1 MKVSYRWLKEF
12 VDFELS
18 PHELAEKLT
27 MVGLA
32 VDRVEEVDGDALL
45 ELDVTSNR
53 PDCLSHLGVAREIAV
68 LCGTSVR
75 YPETPV
81 EEDEEETARAA
92 SVEIRD
98 PDLCPRYV
106 ARVIRGVR
114 VGPSP
119 RWVVERLERLGQ
131 RSINNVT
138 DITNLVLLELGHPLH
153 AFDLETLIGRRIVVR
168 RARAGELLVTLD
180 GVKRTLREDMLV
192 IADAVRPVALAGIMG
207 GEETGVSERTRDV
220 LLESAYFH
228 PLSIRRTARALA
240 MSTEASY
247 RFERGADYDAPR
259 RAADRAA
266 RLIVEVAGGRILRG
280 ALDVYP
286 NPMSRARVRLRRQ
299 RLRRLLGMDVPW
311 SEAARILRALGFHIE
326 RADDEEVWVIPPSF
340 RVDIDGEDDLVEEV
354 ARHIGYEAIPM
365 TLPAWNGYGELLPG
379 EEKRRALRAVL
390 SALGFSEAITFSF
403 VPESWDALF
412 RSEEVRICRLRN
424 PIDETRA
431 QLRTSLLPGLLE
443 SLARNLHHGVR
454 SVRLYE
460 LGTCFL
466 AQDEGERPIERERL
480 GLVATGL
487 LNERAWQD
495 HQRPFGFYELKGA
508 LETLLDKLRVRRVA
522 FEPSQR
528 EYLHPGQSA
537 RLLLD
542 GEPIGDF
549 GQLHPR
555 VAALFKFKQPVFV
568 AELDVEKLLQ
578 TEGEAIRY
586 RPLPRFPTVVRDFS
600 LLVPREVTYAEIE
613 RSIAELGIPEIVEV
627 RLFDVYTGPN
637 VPAEKRSLSISVR
650 LRAEDRT
657 LTEEEIAAI
666 QGRLLAHL
674 RERLRI
680 EPRL

>member
-1 MKVSYRWLKEF
+1 MKVSYRWLKEL

-18 PHELAEKLT
+18 PRELAEKLT

-32 VDRVEEVDGDALL
+32 VDRVEEVDGDVLL

-75 YPETPV
+75 YPETRL
-81 EEDEEETARAA
+81 EEDEEETVRVA

-131 RSINNVT
+131 RSINNVA

-153 AFDLETLIGRRIVVR
+153 AFDLEKLIGRRIIVR

-207 GEETGVSERTRDV
+207 GEETGVSETTRDV

-247 RFERGADYDAPR
+247 RFERGADVEAPR
-259 RAADRAA
+259 CAADRAA

-280 ALDVYP
+280 AIDVYP
-286 NPMSRARVRLRRQ
+286 NPRPRAPVRLRRQ
-299 RLRRLLGMDVPW
+299 RLRRVLGMDVPW
-311 SEAARILRALGFHIE
+311 DEAVRLLRALGFHIE
-326 RADDEEVWVIPPSF
+326 RADGEEVWAIPPSF

-354 ARHIGYEAIPM
+354 ARHIGYDAIPT
-365 TLPAWNGYGELLPG
+365 TLPQWNGYGELLPG
-379 EEKRRALRAVL
+379 EEKRRALRTIL

-412 RSEEVRICRLRN
+412 RSEETRVCRLRN

-443 SLARNLHHGVR
+443 SLLHNLHHGVR

-460 LGTCFL
+460 IGICFF
-466 AQDEGERPIERERL
+466 AREEGERPIEREQL

-495 HQRPFGFYELKGA
+495 HHRPFGFYEMKGTLEA
-508 LETLLDKLRVRRVA
+508 LLEKLRVRPVA
-522 FEPSQR
+522 FQTSPQ

-537 RLLLD
+537 RLLVG

-549 GQLHPR
+549 GQLHQR
-555 VAALFKFKQPVFV
+555 IAALFKFKQPVFV
-568 AELDVEKLLQ
+568 AELDLEKLLQ
-578 TEGEAIRY
+578 KESEAIRY

-613 RSIAELGIPEIVEV
+613 RGIAELGIPEIVEV

-637 VPAEKRSLSISVR
+637 IPADKRSLSISVR

-666 QGRLLAHL
+666 QVRLLAHL
-674 RERLRI
+674 RERFRI

>member
-1 MKVSYRWLKEF
+1 MRVSYRWLKEL

-18 PHELAEKLT
+18 PRELAEKLT

-68 LCGTSVR
+68 LCGTSAR
-75 YPETPV
+75 YPETHL
-81 EEDEEETARAA
+81 EEDEEETARVT

-131 RSINNVT
+131 RSINNVA

-153 AFDLETLIGRRIVVR
+153 AFDLEKLVGRQIIVR
-168 RARAGELLVTLD
+168 RARAGERLVTLD
-180 GVKRTLREDMLV
+180 GVKRTLRDDMLV

-207 GEETGVSERTRDV
+207 GEETGVSETTRDV

-228 PLSIRRTARALA
+228 PLSIRRTARALG

-247 RFERGADYDAPR
+247 RFERGADYEAPR

-280 ALDVYP
+280 AIDIYP
-286 NPMSRARVRLRRQ
+286 NPLSRTTVRLRRQ
-299 RLRRLLGMDVPW
+299 RLRRILGVDVPW
-311 SEAARILRALGFHIE
+311 DEAVRLLRALGFHIE
-326 RADDEEVWVIPPSF
+326 RADGEEVWVIPPSF

-354 ARHIGYEAIPM
+354 ARHIGYDAIPT
-365 TLPAWNGYGELLPG
+365 TLPQWRGYGELLPG
-379 EEKRRALRAVL
+379 EEKRRALRAIL
-390 SALGFSEAITFSF
+390 SAFGFSEAITFSF

-412 RSEEVRICRLRN
+412 REEEVRVCRLRN

-443 SLARNLHHGVR
+443 SLLHNIHHGVR

-460 LGTCFL
+460 IGTCFI
-466 AQDEGERPIERERL
+466 AMEDGQRPIEREQL

-487 LNERAWQD
+487 FNERAWQD
-495 HQRPFGFYELKGA
+495 HHRPFGFYEMKGVVEA
-508 LETLLDKLRVRRVA
+508 LLEKLRVRRVA
-522 FEPSQR
+522 FERSPR

-537 RLLLD
+537 RLLVD

-555 VAALFKFKQPVFV
+555 IAALFKFKQPVFV
-568 AELDVEKLLQ
+568 AELDLEKLLRK
-578 TEGEAIRY
+578 EGEAIRY
-586 RPLPRFPTVVRDFS
+586 RSLPRLPTVVRDFS
-600 LLVPREVTYAEIE
+600 LLVPREVAYAEIE
-613 RSIAELGIPEIVEV
+613 RGIAELGIPEIVEV

-637 VPAEKRSLSISVR
+637 VPADKRSLSISVR

-666 QGRLLAHL
+666 QARLLAHL
-674 RERLRI
+674 RERFRI
-680 EPRL
+680 ELRS

>member
-1 MKVSYRWLKEF
+1 MKVSYRWLKDLVE
-12 VDFELS
+12 FELS
-18 PHELAEKLT
+18 PDELAERLT
-27 MVGLA
+27 RVGLA
-32 VDRVEEVDGDALL
+32 VERVEEVEGDALL

-75 YPETPV
+75 YPETRL
-81 EEDEEETARAA
+81 EEDREETAHVA

-131 RSINNVT
+131 RSINNVA
-138 DITNLVLLELGHPLH
+138 DITNLVLWELGHPLH
-153 AFDLETLIGRRIVVR
+153 AFDLEKLIGRRIIVR

-180 GVKRTLREDMLV
+180 GIKRTLREDMLV

-207 GEETGVSERTRDV
+207 GEETGVSETTRDV
-220 LLESAYFH
+220 LVESAYFQ

-247 RFERGADYDAPR
+247 RFERGADPEIPR

-280 ALDVYP
+280 AIDVYP
-286 NPMSRARVRLRRQ
+286 NPLPRTPVRLRRH

-311 SEAARILRALGFHIE
+311 EDALRILRALEFRIE
-326 RADDEEVWVIPPSF
+326 RADDQEVWAIPPSF

-354 ARHIGYEAIPM
+354 ARHVGYDAIP
-365 TLPAWNGYGELLPG
+365 TRLPAWNGYGELLPG
-379 EEKRRALRAVL
+379 EEKRRALRAIL

-403 VPESWDALF
+403 VPEAWDALF
-412 RSEEVRICRLRN
+412 RSEQTRACRLRN

-443 SLARNLHHGVR
+443 SLAHNLHHGVR

-460 LGTCFL
+460 IGTCFF
-466 AQDEGERPIERERL
+466 ARGDGERPCERERL
-480 GLVATGL
+480 ALVATGL

-495 HQRPFGFYELKGA
+495 HHRLFGFYEMKGT
-508 LETLLDKLRVRRVA
+508 LEALLDKLRLHRIAVERS
-522 FEPSQR
+522 PH

-537 RLLLD
+537 RLLVE

-568 AELDVEKLLQ
+568 AELDLETLLQ
-578 TEGEAIRY
+578 KEGEAIRY

-600 LLVPREVTYAEIE
+600 LLVPRQVTYADLE
-613 RSIAELGIPEIVEV
+613 RGIAELGIPEIVEV
-627 RLFDVYTGPN
+627 RLFDVYTGPT
-637 VPAEKRSLSISVR
+637 VPAEKRALSISVR

-666 QGRLLAHL
+666 QARMLAHL
-674 RERLRI
+674 RERFQIELRT
-680 EPRL
+680 

>member
-1 MKVSYRWLKEF
+1 MRVSYRWLKEL
-12 VDFELS
+12 VDFDLS
-18 PHELAEKLT
+18 PRELAERLT
-27 MVGLA
+27 QVGLA
-32 VDRVEEVDGDALL
+32 VDRVEEKDGDFLL
-45 ELDVTSNR
+45 ELDLTSNR

-75 YPETPV
+75 YPEAHL
-81 EEDEEETARAA
+81 EEDDEETARVT
-92 SVEIRD
+92 SVEIQD

-119 RWVVERLERLGQ
+119 PWIAERLERLGQ

-153 AFDLETLIGRRIVVR
+153 AFDLEKLIGRRIVVR

-192 IADAVRPVALAGIMG
+192 IADAARPVALAGIMG
-207 GEETGVSERTRDV
+207 GEETGISETTRDV

-247 RFERGADYDAPR
+247 RFERGADYGAPR

-266 RLIVEVAGGRILRG
+266 GLIQKVAGGRVLRG

-286 NPMSRARVRLRRQ
+286 HPLRREPVRLRRQ
-299 RLRRLLGMDVPW
+299 RVRRLLGFDVPW
-311 SEAARILRALGFHIE
+311 EEALRILGALGFHVE
-326 RADDEEVWVIPPSF
+326 RADSEQLWATPPSF
-340 RVDIDGEDDLVEEV
+340 RVDIDGEDDLVEEI
-354 ARHIGYEAIPM
+354 ARHVGYEAIPM

-379 EEKRRALRAVL
+379 EEKRRAVRAVL

-403 VPESWDALF
+403 VNEQWDALF
-412 RSEEVRICRLRN
+412 RGEEVRVCRLKN
-424 PIDETRA
+424 PLDETRA

-443 SLARNLHHGVR
+443 SVLRNLHHGVR

-460 LGTCFL
+460 IGRCFF
-466 AQDEGERPIERERL
+466 AGGMGERPQERERL

-487 LNERAWQD
+487 LNERAWRE
-495 HQRPFGFYELKGA
+495 HQRPFGFYEMKGA
-508 LETLLDKLRVRRVA
+508 LEALLDKLRLRRIT
-522 FEPSQR
+522 FDTSPQ

-537 RLLLD
+537 RLLLE
-542 GEPIGDF
+542 GEVIGDF

-568 AELDVEKLLQ
+568 AELDLEKLLRA
-578 TEGEAIRY
+578 EGEAIRY
-586 RPLPRFPTVVRDFS
+586 QPLPRFPAVVRDFS
-600 LLVPREVTYAEIE
+600 LLVPRGVSYAEIE
-613 RSIAELGIPEIVEV
+613 RSIAELGIPEIADV
-627 RLFDVYTGPN
+627 RLFDVYVGPN
-637 VPAEKRSLSISVR
+637 IPAEKRSLSISVR
-650 LRAEDRT
+650 LQAEDRT
-657 LTEEEIAAI
+657 LTEEEITEI
-666 QGRLLAHL
+666 QARLLAHL
-674 RERLRI
+674 RERFRI
-680 EPRL
+680 EPRA

>member
-1 MKVSYRWLKEF
+1 MRVSYRWLKEL
-12 VDFELS
+12 VDFDLS
-18 PHELAEKLT
+18 PRELAEKLT

-32 VDRVEEVDGDALL
+32 VDRVEEVEGDALL
-45 ELDVTSNR
+45 DLDVTSNR

-68 LCGTSVR
+68 LCGTSLR
-75 YPETPV
+75 HPETQV
-81 EEDEEETARAA
+81 EEVEEETTRAT
-92 SVEIRD
+92 SVEIHA

-131 RSINNVT
+131 RSINNVA

-153 AFDLETLIGRRIVVR
+153 AFDLEKLIERRIIVR
-168 RARAGELLVTLD
+168 RARAGERLVTLD
-180 GVKRTLREDMLV
+180 GVTRTLSADMLV
-192 IADAVRPVALAGIMG
+192 IADAVRPVALAGSMG
-207 GEETGVSERTRDV
+207 GEETAVSETTRDV

-247 RFERGADYDAPR
+247 RFERGADYEAPR

-266 RLIVEVAGGRILRG
+266 RLIVEIAGGRILRG
-280 ALDVYP
+280 PIDVYP
-286 NPMSRARVRLRRQ
+286 NPLRRERVRLRRR

-311 SEAARILRALGFHIE
+311 AEAARILRALGFHIE
-326 RADDEEVWVIPPSF
+326 RVDEEELWATPPSF

-354 ARHIGYEAIPM
+354 ARHIGYEAIPS
-365 TLPAWNGYGELLPG
+365 TLPAWSGYGELLPG

-403 VPESWDALF
+403 VNEQWDALF
-412 RSEEVRICRLRN
+412 RSDGARVWHLKN
-424 PIDETRA
+424 PLDETRA

-443 SLARNLHHGVR
+443 SLLRNLHHGVR

-460 LGTCFL
+460 MGTCFF
-466 AQDEGERPIERERL
+466 AGVEGERPIERERL
-480 GLVATGL
+480 GLVATGR

-495 HQRPFGFYELKGA
+495 QHRPFGFYELKGTLEA
-508 LETLLDKLRVRRVA
+508 LLEKLRVRRVA
-522 FEPSQR
+522 FEPSPQ

-537 RLLLD
+537 RLLLE

-555 VAALFKFKQPVFV
+555 VAAVFKFRQPVFV
-568 AELDVEKLLQ
+568 AELDLEKLLQ
-578 TEGEAIRY
+578 TEGEAIRC

-600 LLVPREVTYAEIE
+600 FLVSRHVAYAEIE

-627 RLFDVYTGPN
+627 RLFDVYAGPN

-666 QGRLLAHL
+666 QARLLAHL
-674 RERLRI
+674 RDRFQIELRA
-680 EPRL
+680 